1 MLLSHDAVVWPPDNE
16 GLVRRFPSFRL
27 GEFAARFGRA
37 ERGATAVEFAL
48 ISLPLIGL
56 ILGTLELALILLVV
70 TTLETAT
77 EAASRQIRTG
87 EFQTGSGATRGDFKA
102 LVCGRMRWLSGQ
114 CNANLTVTAQ
124 VFNDFGTMA
133 GTPPMTGHNFVPNGG
148 CFATGAPS
156 DIVLVR
162 AYFTWPLFA
171 PLLNQVLDNMGDGKR
186 LLSSATAF
194 RNEPYSDTLPTG
206 AAC

>member
-1 MLLSHDAVVWPPDNE
+1 MRKSL
-16 GLVRRFPSFRL
+16 PSRL
-27 GEFAARFGRA
+27 AEFAARFGRA

-48 ISLPLIGL
+48 ISLPLVAL
-56 ILGTLELALILLVV
+56 ILGTLELAMILLVV

-77 EAASRQIRTG
+77 EGASRTIRTG
-87 EFQTGSGATRGDFKA
+87 EFQTGAANARSDFKA
-102 LVCGRMRWLSGQ
+102 LVCGGMSWLQGQ
-114 CNANLTVTAQ
+114 CAANLTVTSQ

-133 GTPPMTGHNFVPNGG
+133 GTPPMTGATFVANGG
-148 CFATGAPS
+148 CFATGQPT

-171 PLLNQVLDNMGDGKR
+171 PLLNQVLDNMGDGRR

-194 RNEPYSDTLPTG
+194 RNEPYNDNPPQG